1 MLNYQRVE
9 PDIHGA
15 TEWHQWHIVASVAH
29 SGTLCCAIFHSI
41 ILVFLPHFLLR
52 QIAVS
57 TPSMKTHLEFK
68 KLRHLLS
75 PRCSSCKLK
84 HNMAIEL
91 TSGRFMSSWP
101 SWLWDIFDH
110 FWFSRLCGWVCD
122 IFGSPLIN
130 LAFWGI
136 TLSLGRLGNFTWGP
150 PEEVESG
157 LEDGCTKKMAGFCLV
172 FRVWFGRCTMVYRKA
187 FDDWKL
193 MRKELTL

>member
-172 FRVWFGRCTMVYRKA
+172 FRV
-187 FDDWKL
+187 
-193 MRKELTL
+193 

>member
-1 MLNYQRVE
+1 
-9 PDIHGA
+9 
-15 TEWHQWHIVASVAH
+15 
-29 SGTLCCAIFHSI
+29 
-41 ILVFLPHFLLR
+41 LLR

-150 PEEVESG
+150 P
-157 LEDGCTKKMAGFCLV
+157 
-172 FRVWFGRCTMVYRKA
+172 RRIWVWFGRWVHLKNGRFLFGVLCLIWEVYHGVLRKCT